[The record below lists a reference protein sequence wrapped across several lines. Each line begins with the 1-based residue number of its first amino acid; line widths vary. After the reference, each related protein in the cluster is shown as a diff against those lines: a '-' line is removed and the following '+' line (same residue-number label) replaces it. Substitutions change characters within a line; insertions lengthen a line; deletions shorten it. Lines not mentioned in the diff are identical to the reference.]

1 MYIYILTGIN
11 IYIYIYIYMW
21 QIFFLYIYT
30 RIFGRASRGLD
41 SFYDLSPDMHCSGT
55 CLIANKHSSELEPC
69 FRDQYA
75 APLKQHV
82 MPGTFIW

>member
-1 MYIYILTGIN
+1 MSIL
-11 IYIYIYIYMW
+11 
-21 QIFFLYIYT
+21 FLYTAVCTYTYIYT

-55 CLIANKHSSELEPC
+55 CLIANKHSSELEPG

-75 APLKQHV
+75 VLHEKLCR
-82 MPGTFIW
+82 